1 MYTDNISNNDKTMM
15 DGFCLVESVTTKPIK
30 NPRQLLT
37 SMALDF
43 PTNAVTA
50 ILGPSGSGK
59 TTVLSVIT
67 DNIQSNVT
75 CRAQVHL
82 PGVSAMVPQDDRLHG
97 FYTVQTYLEH
107 YARLAGLYAASA
119 KDTAQEAASIKDA
132 VQERIERLIQQLGL
146 VDQTDTIVGDLFL
159 KGLSGGQK
167 RRLSIA
173 LEALSQPTNFFLDEP
188 TSGLDAESALQVMEF
203 LKDYARG
210 AAGRRVILT
219 IHQPSSFIWQTIDH
233 VILLSKGQL
242 MYNGGRVQCE
252 DFFAAQGYP
261 TLPGWNPADHYVTAV
276 NDEFRNHAMSVAE
289 WATKFK
295 EWKSSESTNDDDDAV
310 NGSTAA
316 PASSKHNSNHI
327 HRLQERS
334 KSILEAA
341 SKAEINTNRSRSGL
355 QTVMELTRRYFL
367 NLALNPGILGTRIA
381 MYIMLALMVGALFWN
396 LGERNDFEVCL
407 YKTIDSNVNES
418 RVSRLYTSNH
428 RFYVSC
434 PAVDSIACRNCLLLC
449 RLFHFYER
457 RRLALYRHGARHC
470 RQGSQQQVLPSHRVP
485 NFPRHLQHSR
495 CCAIGLFGVAPHYY
509 NAQTQRPSLVFP
521 QYVLGSSRRRGI
533 GAARFPRGS
542 AFHHWYGLARGNVWL
557 FYALSRIHARA
568 FGIPKLAAMGL

>member
-1 MYTDNISNNDKTMM
+1 MQTDNPNNNDDKTIM
-15 DGFCLVESVTTKPIK
+15 DGFCLVETVTTKTIK

-37 SMALDF
+37 RMALDF
-43 PTNAVTA
+43 PANAVTA

-59 TTVLSVIT
+59 TTLLSVIT

-75 CRAQVHL
+75 CRAQVRL

-97 FYTVQTYLEH
+97 FYTVRTYLEH
-107 YARLAGLYAASA
+107 YARLSGLYAASTEGA
-119 KDTAQEAASIKDA
+119 VQETPSTKQA

-242 MYNGGRVQCE
+242 VYNGHRAKCE
-252 DFFAAQGYP
+252 NFFAAQGYP
-261 TLPGWNPADHYVTAV
+261 TLAGWNPADHYVTAI
-276 NDEFRNHAMSVAE
+276 NDEFRDHAMSVAE

-295 EWKSSESTNDDDDAV
+295 EWKSSECANANADEAV

-316 PASSKHNSNHI
+316 PV
-327 HRLQERS
+327 RLQERS
-334 KSILEAA
+334 NSILEAA
-341 SKAEINTNRSRSGL
+341 GKAENATSRSRSSL

-381 MYIMLALMVGALFWN
+381 MYSMLALMIGALFWN
-396 LGERNDFEVCL
+396 LGERDDFEVCL
-407 YKTIDSNVNES
+407 YKPMGCQSIKRLTS
-418 RVSRLYTSNH
+418 VS
-428 RFYVSC
+428 F
-434 PAVDSIACRNCLLLC
+434 
-449 RLFHFYER
+449 
-457 RRLALYRHGARHC
+457 
-470 RQGSQQQVLPSHRVP
+470 
-485 NFPRHLQHSR
+485 
-495 CCAIGLFGVAPHYY
+495 
-509 NAQTQRPSLVFP
+509 
-521 QYVLGSSRRRGI
+521 
-533 GAARFPRGS
+533 
-542 AFHHWYGLARGNVWL
+542 
-557 FYALSRIHARA
+557 
-568 FGIPKLAAMGL
+568 